1 MSSGL
6 WGENGWGLLRAWENP
21 ESAVTALL
29 CVPSH
34 EGFQGGRVQGD
45 GGAGC
50 PVSPVAAGSSH
61 HAGRPQ
67 QVSVRE
73 PLGRVQAGQ
82 SPALGQSTC
91 GLLKA
96 GCAHPGLWPLLLGLT
111 FDFGWERLKVGGEGD
126 YRGRDSSMASPTQ
139 GT

>member
-6 WGENGWGLLRAWENP
+6 WGENGWGLLRAWGNP
-21 ESAVTALL
+21 GSAVTALL
-29 CVPSH
+29 CVPGH

-45 GGAGC
+45 AGAGC
-50 PVSPVAAGSSH
+50 PVSPAATGSSH
-61 HAGRPQ
+61 HADCPQ
-67 QVSVRE
+67 QVSVWE

-96 GCAHPGLWPLLLGLT
+96 GVLTLDRGL
-111 FDFGWERLKVGGEGD
+111 
-126 YRGRDSSMASPTQ
+126 SS
-139 GT
+139 